1 MKKRFFKIF
10 HLCVDI
16 LFVAFMLTFG
26 YIFFTVYYGQVPNL
40 FGYHFLRVISTSMT
54 PVIDEGDC
62 IVVKSVDADRLKV
75 GDIITF
81 HSEDPYIYG
90 YFNTHRIVS
99 IEMDENDNPIFHTKG
114 DANSGEDVYTVK
126 EKNIIGKYCGELAF
140 GELLTKGL
148 PLLSNRKI
156 YFIVVM
162 MPILLCMV
170 SSIVSIFRIIFEDET
185 EIESIENREEQG
197 GRK

>member
-1 MKKRFFKIF
+1 MKKNSLKIF
-10 HLCVDI
+10 HLFVDI
-16 LFVAFMLTFG
+16 LFVGFMLTFG

-62 IVVKSVDADRLKV
+62 IVVKSIAAHRLEV

-90 YFNTHRIVS
+90 YLNTHRIVS
-99 IEMDENDNPIFHTKG
+99 IETDENDNLVFHTKG

-126 EKNIIGKYCGELAF
+126 EENIIGKYCGELAF

-148 PLLSNRKI
+148 SLLSNQKI
-156 YFIVVM
+156 YFMVVM
-162 MPILLCMV
+162 MPILLCMI
-170 SSIVSIFRIIFEDET
+170 SSIVSIIRILFEDET
-185 EIESIENREEQG
+185 EIESIENIEEQG

>member
-1 MKKRFFKIF
+1 MKIRKIF
-10 HLCVDI
+10 HLCVNI
-16 LFVAFMLTFG
+16 LFVSFMLTFG
-26 YIFFTVYYGQVPNL
+26 YIFFTVYYGQVPDL

-62 IVVKSVDADRLKV
+62 IIVKSMDAEQLEV

-81 HSEDPYIYG
+81 RSEDPYIYG
-90 YFNTHRIVS
+90 YLNTHRIVS
-99 IEMDENDNPIFHTKG
+99 IETDENNDPVFHTKG

-126 EKNIIGKYCGELAF
+126 EKNIIGRYCGELAF

-148 PLLSNRKI
+148 SLLSNRKI
-156 YFIVVM
+156 YFLVVM
-162 MPILLCMV
+162 MPILLCMI
-170 SSIVSIFRIIFEDET
+170 SSIVSIIRIVFEDET
-185 EIESIENREEQG
+185 EEQG

>member
-1 MKKRFFKIF
+1 MKKRFVKIF
-10 HLCVDI
+10 HLCVDF
-16 LFVAFMLTFG
+16 LFIGFMITFG

-54 PVIDEGDC
+54 PVINEGEC
-62 IVVKSVDADRLKV
+62 IIVKSIAADQLKV

-90 YFNTHRIVS
+90 YLNTHRIVS
-99 IEMDENDNPIFHTKG
+99 IETDENGKSVFHTKG

-126 EKNIIGKYCGELAF
+126 ENSIIGKYCGELAF

-148 PLLSNRKI
+148 SLLSNKKI
-156 YFIVVM
+156 YFAVVM
-162 MPILLCMV
+162 MPILLCMI
-170 SSIVSIFRIIFEDET
+170 SSIISIIRIIFEDET
-185 EIESIENREEQG
+185 EIEHIEEKEKQG